1 MLHPRS
7 DISGLEILALAISL
21 KVVVTLLAVLSV
33 IMVTMVYALLIRR
46 GGFMSTTAI
55 FPTKSIKTNIGS
67 LLSTAWPDSTD
78 LGDQTAL
85 EFSSSEL
92 KVNEPG
98 DRENSFQNAITLFYL
113 GRMKSDKTQFRVAK
127 GVLQSTALPIGN
139 SKESRLWLTSGSPTT
154 KCTIQLLIWE
164 WISVWLMLLML
175 ATVLAYN
182 GFFTNERNLDSYPR
196 LIIILIYMLAFCI
209 HAFHTWR
216 VSLRFLTKV
225 SAGCSWSLIERGNFA
240 VAETT
245 QLNSHI
251 AGEPFQFRSID
262 KASEEHTPRN
272 LIARFKHEIPDEMHS
287 EGIAIATSG
296 SRTSENTD
304 ENAND
309 LAAAHKTLLATQITE
324 RDIARTSANEAL
336 SRVISNAMIIMAI
349 TLSCSFCSWT
359 THQATANTPNN
370 FSSAQ
375 IGSLA
380 LLGAVSTGS
389 ALLFSSALHLSTM
402 EASFH
407 TILCLRELRINGKAI
422 DHHMKRKSQYK
433 SVAFLDGDIPLSPV
447 RFCDLVSLRKRR
459 YYLSM
464 LLAGPALGL
473 LPDKNDFERRS
484 ETAGFDFK
492 IKVRK
497 HFVLLTTRETT
508 EHMIENKET
517 VEAIKICHIN

>member
-1 MLHPRS
+1 MLHPRT
-7 DISGLEILALAISL
+7 DISGLEILAMAFSL
-21 KVVVTLLAVLSV
+21 KVVVTLFAVLSV
-33 IMVTMVYALLIRR
+33 IMVTLIYALLIRR
-46 GGFMSTTAI
+46 GGFMSSTAI
-55 FPTKSIKTNIGS
+55 FPTKAIKTNIGS
-67 LLSTAWPDSTD
+67 LLSAAWPDSTD

-85 EFSSSEL
+85 DCGSSGL
-92 KVNEPG
+92 KVNDPG
-98 DRENSFQNAITLFYL
+98 DREDSFQNAISIFYL

-127 GVLQSTALPIGN
+127 GVLQSTAIPVGN
-139 SKESRLWLTSGSPTT
+139 SKESRLWLTSGSPIT

-164 WISVWLMLLML
+164 WTSVWLMLLML

-216 VSLRFLTKV
+216 VSLRFFTKV

-245 QLNSHI
+245 QLNGHI
-251 AGEPFQFRSID
+251 TGEPFQYRSID
-262 KASEEHTPRN
+262 KASEEHTPKK
-272 LIARFKHEIPDEMHS
+272 LIARFKHEVANGLDS
-287 EGIAIATSG
+287 EWTDVATLD
-296 SRTSENTD
+296 SRTSTNTD
-304 ENAND
+304 ENATD

-349 TLSCSFCSWT
+349 TLSCSFCSWI
-359 THQATANTPNN
+359 THQATTNTPNN
-370 FSSAQ
+370 FASAQ

-407 TILCLRELRINGKAI
+407 TILSLRELRINGKAI
-422 DHHMKRKSQYK
+422 DHHMKRRSQYK

-447 RFCDLVSLRKRR
+447 RFCDLVSLRKGRC
-459 YYLSM
+459 YLSM
-464 LLAGPALGL
+464 LLVGPALGL

-484 ETAGFDFK
+484 ETADFDFK

-497 HFVLLTTRETT
+497 HSVLLTTRETT
-508 EHMIENKET
+508 EHVIENKET
-517 VEAIKICHIN
+517 AEAIKICHTG